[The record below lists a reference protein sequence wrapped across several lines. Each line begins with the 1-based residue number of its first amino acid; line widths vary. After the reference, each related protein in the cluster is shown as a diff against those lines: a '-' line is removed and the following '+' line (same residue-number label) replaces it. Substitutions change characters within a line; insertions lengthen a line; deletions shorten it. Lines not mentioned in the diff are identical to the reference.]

1 MRPTQWQEKEM
12 LLFSL
17 ACLLVTNDPL
27 IYLQPQ
33 QMKKLVLLFVKKINY
48 NKTLAVLIK
57 KAQPVTAYMC
67 KVIGIT
73 NCFIFQ

>member
-1 MRPTQWQEKEM
+1 M
-12 LLFSL
+12 LQNFSL
-17 ACLLVTNDPL
+17 ACLLVTNGPL

-67 KVIGIT
+67 KVIGDR
-73 NCFIFQ
+73 